1 MKTCFSSRFG
11 AWLAL
16 VFLTLLLVLE
26 GARADSATWSANPT
40 NGDWNTAA
48 NWTPNIV
55 PNGPHDTA
63 TFEASNTTDISFSD
77 VTEVEGI
84 VFNPGADAFMINAT
98 EPLTISGT
106 GITNNSG
113 VTQTFVADT
122 GPEPITFVHSA
133 TA

>member
-1 MKTCFSSRFG
+1 MKSPILSR
-11 AWLAL
+11 AM
-16 VFLTLLLVLE
+16 VLTLSLAVLS
-26 GARADSATWSANPT
+26 GVYAGSATWKLTPT

-48 NWTPNIV
+48 NWTPNTV

-63 TFEASNTTDISFSD
+63 TFDASNITDISLSD

-84 VFNPGADAFMINAT
+84 VFNPGAGAFTINAT
-98 EPLTISGT
+98 QPITISGT

-122 GPEPITFVHSA
+122 GA
-133 TA
+133 G